1 MSKNTIDYLTE
12 DPVLSGQKFVCLSFI
27 LPENLK
33 KQDGSS
39 YDVRGIKVRGV
50 FDSMEEAQKRCEMI
64 RKFDPNFHV
73 FVGEVGKWLP
83 WNDNPENAK
92 DEDYANKELNKLMK
106 DYLSEQNKAK
116 EYHELRKQDMVAKAL
131 KDLEERKKKNT
142 DVNETSNKK
151 VAKKKQNNLTNEKLD
166 LLDNLD
172 KTNDDSLNKTNDDLN
187 KQKDELNNAKQIIQ
201 DTDDEVKK
209 LKEEML
215 RLQLELEEENKK

>member
-27 LPENLK
+27 MPDNLK

-39 YDVRGIKVRGV
+39 YDVRGIKIRGV
-50 FDSMEEAQKRCEMI
+50 FDSMEEAQKRCEQI
-64 RKFDPNFHV
+64 RKFDSNFHV

-92 DEDYANKELNKLMK
+92 EEDYANKELNKLMK

-131 KDLEERKKKNT
+131 KELEDKKKKQDESSNKKILKKKKNN
-142 DVNETSNKK
+142 DDKNELL
-151 VAKKKQNNLTNEKLD
+151 NNL
-166 LLDNLD
+166 DNS
-172 KTNDDSLNKTNDDLN
+172 NDDSLNKTNDNLN
-187 KQKDELNNAKQIIQ
+187 KQKEELDNAKQIINN
-201 DTDDEVKK
+201 TDEEINK

-215 RLQLELEEENKK
+215 KLQKELEEDVKK

>member
-1 MSKNTIDYLTE
+1 MSKTTIDYLTE

-50 FDSMEEAQKRCEMI
+50 FDSMEEAQKRCEII
-64 RKFDPNFHV
+64 RKFDSNFHV

-142 DVNETSNKK
+142 EVNETSNKK
-151 VAKKKQNNLTNEKLD
+151 VAKKKQNNLTNDKLD
-166 LLDNLD
+166 LLDKLD
-172 KTNDDSLNKTNDDLN
+172 KTNDESLNKTNDDLN

>member
-12 DPVLSGQKFVCLSFI
+12 DPVISGQKFVCLSFI
-27 LPENLK
+27 MPDNLK

-50 FDSMEEAQKRCEMI
+50 FDSMEDAQKRCEQI
-64 RKFDPNFHV
+64 RKFDSNFHV

-92 DEDYANKELNKLMK
+92 EEEYANKELNKLMK
-106 DYLSEQNKAK
+106 DYMNEQNKAK

-131 KDLEERKKKNT
+131 KDLEEKKKKNT
-142 DVNETSNKK
+142 ELNEETNKK
-151 VAKKKQNNLTNEKLD
+151 VKKRPNQTNDKLD
-166 LLDNLD
+166 LLDKLD
-172 KTNDDSLNKTNDDLN
+172 KQNDNNSLTKTNDDLT
-187 KQKDELNNAKQIIQ
+187 KQKEELNNAKQIIQ
-201 DTDDEVKK
+201 DTDDQVKK

-215 RLQLELEEENKK
+215 KLQLELEEEKKQ